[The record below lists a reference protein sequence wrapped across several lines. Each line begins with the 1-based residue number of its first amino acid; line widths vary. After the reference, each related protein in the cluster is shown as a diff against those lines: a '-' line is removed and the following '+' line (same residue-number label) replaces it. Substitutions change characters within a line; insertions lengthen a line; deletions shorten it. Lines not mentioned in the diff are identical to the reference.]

1 MSVPLSMPISL
12 SSLFRILMLA
22 MLMTGVVMK
31 PVLAFASDM
40 HEDGH
45 GAVASD
51 DGHAHDHDHDA
62 PDPVEVAVEVDPGDP
77 SDAKDPWHALMHFG
91 HCCGQTPA
99 LLEPM
104 PLGPLVPA
112 VSATLPPWPVVF
124 EPAVHPVDLRP
135 PITT

>member
-1 MSVPLSMPISL
+1 MQISM

-22 MLMTGVVMK
+22 MLMAGVVMK
-31 PVLAFASDM
+31 PMLAFAGDM
-40 HEDGH
+40 HEGGH
-45 GAVASD
+45 AVLAGD
-51 DGHAHDHDHDA
+51 DGHAHDHDA
-62 PDPVEVAVEVDPGDP
+62 PEPVDP

-99 LLEPM
+99 LLQPM
-104 PLGPLVPA
+104 QLGPSVPA
-112 VSATLPPWPVVF
+112 VAASLPPWPVVF